1 MIGIMLRGGVLWR
14 STGIPPARAP
24 SASRSH
30 EGDTHFLILRPVVVE
45 HASGHE
51 AVSRSGT
58 TAGKTVRW
66 WDRAPKTGVKILL
79 LISNT

>member
-1 MIGIMLRGGVLWR
+1 MGIMLRGGVLWC
-14 STGIPPARAP
+14 SAGLSPDLTP

-30 EGDTHFLILRPVVVE
+30 EGDAHFLILRPVVVE